1 MVRGNGIQESLSAG
15 AHDALTAIGR
25 RADGLLLGV
34 VALGWVVALWTG
46 TVHGRPGTA
55 ALWGAA
61 LTGLAAL
68 AWWLARGTLLSR
80 LAMVAAGMG
89 MVALH
94 IQFSLGATEMHF
106 GVFVFLAFLLAYRDW
121 RPILFA
127 AGLIAV
133 HHIAFDRLQLAG
145 LPIYCLTEPD
155 FGRILIHA
163 SFVVVQTAVEVA
175 IAVRT
180 RADAIESAELQL
192 LCRLQPNGQL
202 SLDVGHVAVRSA
214 AAQALQGA
222 LGRLHGVVADV
233 HQAAA
238 GLASASGEIASGN
251 RDLSQRTER
260 TASHL
265 QEAAASME
273 QLDGVVRH
281 SVQEAVAAR
290 RLTQEAT
297 QLAEQ
302 CGGVVTEVV
311 ATMEG
316 IHSSAGRIADIVG
329 VIDGIAFQ
337 TNILALNAAVEAAR
351 AGEQGRGFAVVASE
365 VRALAGRSAEA
376 AREVRTLIA
385 ASVAQAQRGS
395 TLAADAGRNMQNVVD
410 CARRAS
416 QVVGT
421 ISTSV
426 EGQSSDLGRV
436 STSVTEL
443 DHMTQQNA
451 ALVEQSSA
459 AAASL
464 LEHAGRLKSVV
475 EGFQFQTPHGTLA
488 APA

>member
-1 MVRGNGIQESLSAG
+1 MARRDGIHDISMG
-15 AHDALTAIGR
+15 AHDALHAIGR
-25 RADGLLLGV
+25 RADALLLGI
-34 VALGWVVALWTG
+34 VALGGAVALWIG
-46 TVHGRPGTA
+46 VVHGRPGTA
-55 ALWGAA
+55 ALWGLG

-68 AWWLARGTLLSR
+68 AYLLARGTLLSR
-80 LAMVAAGMG
+80 LAMVVAGMG

-94 IQFSLGATEMHF
+94 IQLSLGATEMHF

-175 IAVRT
+175 IALRT
-180 RADAIESAELQL
+180 RADAIESAELQQ

-214 AAQALQGA
+214 AARALQGA
-222 LGRLHGVVADV
+222 LGRLNGVVADV

-251 RDLSQRTER
+251 HDLSQRTER

-297 QLAEQ
+297 QLAER

-385 ASVAQAQRGS
+385 ASVAQAERGS

-475 EGFQFQTPHGTLA
+475 EGFQFQAPRGTLA